1 MSSVH
6 ECYKRQT
13 TNDRWIWDSH
23 G

>member
-6 ECYKRQT
+6 ERYKRQT